1 MYHSVPL
8 RALQNNKSRIVSI
21 LILVM
26 AVAFTG
32 APELAL
38 AQANQ
43 QVTPSIGQ
51 IIGKMVPM
59 LIMVFF
65 IFYFMVIKPQQIK
78 LKAHDDMVKGL
89 KKGDK
94 VVTAG
99 GIIGRVSE
107 IAEDGISLE
116 IAPGVKVKFLASK
129 VTKKLETEE
138 ASKKAA

>member
-1 MYHSVPL
+1 ML
-8 RALQNNKSRIVSI
+8 G
-21 LILVM
+21 VM
-26 AVAFTG
+26 LM
-32 APELAL
+32 PELAL

-43 QVTPSIGQ
+43 QVTPSFGQ

-78 LKAHDDMVKGL
+78 LKSHDEMVKSL

-94 VVTAG
+94 VATAG
-99 GIIGRVSE
+99 GIIGRVAD
-107 IAEDGISLE
+107 IGDDGISIE

-129 VTKKLETEE
+129 VTKKLDTEE